1 MSEIVNRIAKSKIEV
16 IDLTDYYPK
25 YPFVLIDVSQ
35 WMAEGLVVIEK
46 EFRISLK
53 QHDWQTYK
61 NTYVAINCTTDAIVP
76 VWAYALVAT
85 YLQPYAQ
92 KIAFGTIE
100 ELKLLVWEDIIKNFP
115 VGDFKNKRVIV
126 KGCSKKE
133 IPTNAYILLI
143 NSLQTEVNSIL
154 LGEACSAV
162 PLYKKQR
169 K

>member
-1 MSEIVNRIAKSKIEV
+1 MSEIVNRVAKSKIEV

-25 YPFVLIDVSQ
+25 NPFVLIDVSQ
-35 WMAEGLVVIEK
+35 WMAEGLIVIEK
-46 EFRISLK
+46 EFRTSLK
-53 QHDWQTYK
+53 QYDWQTYK

-133 IPTNAYILLI
+133 IPINAYILLI
-143 NSLQTEVNSIL
+143 NSLQAEANSIL